1 MVVVLRR
8 FTSVITMAG
17 EFLVLNIVP
26 TWGIQISVYIM
37 MLGAIVAALND
48 LAFNL
53 MVRIRKV

>member
-53 MVRIRKV
+53 MVRIRKG